1 MNSHQFWY
9 VAAVVALF
17 PAYSK
22 SSCWG
27 VRLKKTVTPDSG
39 TRIFVPMSDDYD
51 EVPECLCGEMM
62 TIATIKKRW
71 NCSVCGE
78 AKAACSLRWNCSF
91 CDRDACEECAWNQE
105 EVEENGD
112 EQLEETL
119 GLDLLND
126 PPKV

>member
-1 MNSHQFWY
+1 
-9 VAAVVALF
+9 
-17 PAYSK
+17 
-22 SSCWG
+22 
-27 VRLKKTVTPDSG
+27 
-39 TRIFVPMSDDYD
+39 MSDDYD

-91 CDRDACEECAWNQE
+91 CDRDACEECAWNQQ